1 MRRAQAEGRSKI
13 QTTGIPFS
21 LIKFNIHIVLVGV
34 AVLGAMVLSN
44 SAVADRY
51 PYDIEFS
58 ARLVTAALERTK
70 HSVTYDGSYKKI
82 AYPGGDVPDNI
93 GVCVD
98 VIIRAYRKVEIDL
111 QKEVHEDMKG
121 NFSLY
126 PKNWGLKRTDTN
138 IDHRRV
144 LNLRVFYKRHGVEIP
159 VSRFPEDYLPG
170 DLVTWTVQGSLP
182 HIGIV
187 SDSKTLLKKRPL
199 MIHNIGR
206 GPVLEDMLFEY
217 PITGHYRFYGR
228 DL

>member
-1 MRRAQAEGRSKI
+1 MKR
-13 QTTGIPFS
+13 
-21 LIKFNIHIVLVGV
+21 FNIYIVLVGF
-34 AVLGAMVLSN
+34 AILGALVLSN
-44 SAVADRY
+44 LAVADRH
-51 PYDIEFS
+51 PYDKEFS
-58 ARLVTAALERTK
+58 DKLVNAALERTK
-70 HSVTYDGSYKKI
+70 HKVTYDGSYRKI
-82 AYPGGDVPDNI
+82 AYPNGDVPDNI
-93 GVCVD
+93 GVCSD
-98 VIIRAYRKVEIDL
+98 VVIRAYRQVGIDL

-144 LNLRVFYKRHGVEIP
+144 PNLQVFFRRHGAEFS
-159 VSRFPEDYLPG
+159 VSKDPGHYLPG

-187 SDSKTLLKKRPL
+187 SDARTLLGKRPL
-199 MIHNIGR
+199 MVHNIGR